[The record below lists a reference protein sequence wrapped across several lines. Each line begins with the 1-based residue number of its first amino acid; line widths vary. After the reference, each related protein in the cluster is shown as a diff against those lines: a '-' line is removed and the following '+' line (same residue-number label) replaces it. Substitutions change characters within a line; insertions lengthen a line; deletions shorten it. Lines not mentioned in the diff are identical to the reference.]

1 MFLRIR
7 ADADD
12 SGDRSPW
19 GDYWFSPVPFKG
31 TPYSVT
37 SDAAMRLTTVYACVR
52 VLAESV
58 SMLPFELFTETADGA
73 KKPNKKHWLY
83 RLLAVRPNN
92 FQNPLEFRE
101 MMQAHCALRGNAFAR
116 IVSNGAGEVTDLI
129 PLHPDRMSI
138 EMLIDNTRQVNW
150 RYQHRNP
157 DGSTTTL
164 GRGEVFH
171 LRGLS
176 GDGVIGYNP
185 IQAAREAVTTGLA
198 AQDYG
203 MRYFQNDAT
212 PGGWIEYPGQFK
224 DDEQKRRFRE
234 QFQATQTGKHRHKTA
249 VLELGMKY
257 HQISVTNED
266 AQFIETR
273 KFSVSEIARLFR
285 IPPHLIGDLDKA
297 TFSNIEQQSLEF
309 VNFTL
314 MPWLVRWEEAIRYTF
329 LEPEDDL
336 DCAFLV
342 TALLRG
348 DAAARAMY
356 YHNGILDGW
365 LVRNEARKAEGMN
378 PIDGLDEPL
387 RPLNMV
393 EESDADDGDDSDGK
407 SAQPAPTTVPAK
419 PANPTPPG
427 APKPPPPPGKAV
439 TNHAT
444 TSDATTDM
452 RFFQIAAAVAER
464 IARKETAMVQAALRA
479 AAPAE
484 AVTDAYEKHVAF
496 VEQALSVPHEQAVE
510 YCLQRVDFLQTQG
523 PSLEADLFTD
533 SARMKLTRLAL
544 EGAL

>member
-31 TPYSVT
+31 TPSSVT
-37 SDAAMRLTTVYACVR
+37 SEAAMRLTAVYACVR

-58 SMLPFELFTETADGA
+58 SMLPFELYTESANGA
-73 KKPNKKHWLY
+73 KTPNKKHWLY
-83 RLLAVRPNN
+83 RLLAVRPND

-116 IVSNGAGEVTDLI
+116 ILTNGAGEVTDLI
-129 PLHPDRMSI
+129 PLHPDRITI

-157 DGSTTTL
+157 DGTTTTL

-224 DDEQKRRFRE
+224 DDDQKRRFRE

-257 HQISVTNED
+257 HQISVTNQD
-266 AQFIETR
+266 AQYLETR

-309 VNFTL
+309 ILYTL
-314 MPWLVRWEEAIRYTF
+314 MPWLTRWEAAIRYTF
-329 LEPEDDL
+329 LEPEDGL
-336 DCAFLV
+336 NVEFPAK
-342 TALLRG
+342 ALQRG
-348 DAAARAMY
+348 DSTARSAF
-356 YHNGILDGW
+356 YHNAILDGYMT
-365 LVRNEARKAEGMN
+365 RNEVRFAESMN
-378 PIDGLDEPL
+378 PLPGLDEPL

-393 EESDADDGDDSDGK
+393 EENEAEEDNEGSEQ
-407 SAQPAPTTVPAK
+407 SASPTVPGKQA

-427 APKPPPPPGKAV
+427 VPKPPPPNPARS
-439 TNHAT
+439 AT
-444 TSDATTDM
+444 TASATADM
-452 RFFQIAAAVAER
+452 RFFQIVAAAAER
-464 IARKETAMVQAALRA
+464 VARKETAMVQAALRA
-479 AAPAE
+479 PVPAE
-484 AVTDAYEKHVAF
+484 AITDAYKKHVTF
-496 VEQALSVPHEQAVE
+496 VEQALSVPNELAVE
-510 YCLQRVDFLQTQG
+510 YCIQRVDFLQTQG
-523 PSLEADLFTD
+523 PSLEAELFTD

>member
-7 ADADD
+7 ADAED

-31 TPYSVT
+31 NPYSVT
-37 SDAAMRLTTVYACVR
+37 SDSALRLTAVYACVR

-58 SMLPFELFTETADGA
+58 SMLPFVLYTESADGA
-73 KKPNKKHWLY
+73 KKPNKSHWLY
-83 RLLAVRPNN
+83 KLLAVRPND

-101 MMQAHCALRGNAFAR
+101 TMQAHCALRGNAFAR
-116 IVSNGAGEVTDLI
+116 MISNASGEVTDLI
-129 PLHPDRMSI
+129 PMHPDRVTI
-138 EMLIDNTRQVNW
+138 EMLVDNARGVNW
-150 RYQHRNP
+150 RYSYRNP
-157 DGSTTTL
+157 DGTETKL

-185 IQAAREAVTTGLA
+185 IQAAREAVSTGLA

-203 MRYFQNDAT
+203 RRYFENDAT

-224 DDEQKRRFRE
+224 DDDQKRRFRE
-234 QFQATQTGKHRHKTA
+234 QFQATQTGRHRHKTA

-257 HQISVTNED
+257 HQISVTNDD

-297 TFSNIEQQSLEF
+297 TFSNIEQQSIEF

-329 LEPEDDL
+329 LELEDEL
-336 DCAFLV
+336 NCEFQV

-348 DAAARAMY
+348 DAAARATY

-365 LVRNEARKAEGMN
+365 MVRNEARKAEGMN
-378 PIDGLDEPL
+378 PLEGLDEPL

-393 EESDADDGDDSDGK
+393 EESEAEEDGAGK
-407 SAQPAPTTVPAK
+407 PEPGSPPIPPKPGQDETPPIAPPAK
-419 PANPTPPG
+419 PGNP
-427 APKPPPPPGKAV
+427 AKS
-439 TNHAT
+439 AT
-444 TSDATTDM
+444 ADGDM
-452 RFFQIAAAVAER
+452 RFFAIASTVAER
-464 IARKETAMVQAALRA
+464 VARKETAMVQAALRCQDRTA
-479 AAPAE
+479 ALVE
-484 AVTDAYEKHVAF
+484 AYEKHVTF
-496 VEQALSVPHEQAVE
+496 VAQALSVPHDEALA
-510 YCLQRVDFLQTQG
+510 YCTQRLDFIQTQG
-523 PSLEADLFTD
+523 PSLDAQLFED
-533 SARMKLTRLAL
+533 SARMRLTQLAL

>member
-19 GDYWFSPVPFKG
+19 GDYWFMPVPFKG
-31 TPYSVT
+31 TPFTLT
-37 SDAAMRLTTVYACVR
+37 SDAAMRLTAVYACVR

-58 SMLPFELFTETADGA
+58 SMLPFTLYTESADGS

-83 RLLAVRPNN
+83 RLLAVRPND

-101 MMQAHCALRGNAFAR
+101 MMQAHVALRGNAFAR
-116 IVSNGAGEVTDLI
+116 IVSDGSGEVTNLI
-129 PLHPDRMSI
+129 PFHPDRVTI
-138 EMLIDNTRQVNW
+138 EPLSDTNW
-150 RYQHRNP
+150 RYRVRNR
-157 DGSTTTL
+157 DQTETILNRGSM
-164 GRGEVFH
+164 FH

-176 GDGVIGYNP
+176 GDGIVGYNP

-224 DDEQKRRFRE
+224 DDDQKKRFRE
-234 QFQATQTGKHRHKTA
+234 QFQATQTGRHRHKTA

-257 HQISVTNED
+257 HQISVTNQD
-266 AQFIETR
+266 AQYLETR

-314 MPWLVRWEEAIRYTF
+314 MPWLVRWEEAIRYSF
-329 LEPEDDL
+329 LEPDDDL
-336 DCAFLV
+336 NVEFLV

-348 DAAARAMY
+348 DAAARAAY

-365 LVRNEARKAEGMN
+365 MVRNEARKAEGMN
-378 PIDGLDEPL
+378 PLDGLDEPL

-393 EESDADDGDDSDGK
+393 EENEADEDKGAAMPGERMPVPPPKHGEPVAPPPAEPPTKPGK
-407 SAQPAPTTVPAK
+407 PATNPAK
-419 PANPTPPG
+419 TATAGDAG
-427 APKPPPPPGKAV
+427 A
-439 TNHAT
+439 
-444 TSDATTDM
+444 DM

-464 IARKETAMVQAALRA
+464 IARKETAMVQAALRGPT
-479 AAPAE
+479 PAE
-484 AVTDAYEKHVAF
+484 AITDAYEKHVAF

-510 YCLQRVDFLQTQG
+510 YCVQRVDFVQTQG

>member
-19 GDYWFSPVPFKG
+19 GDYWFTPVPFKG
-31 TPYSVT
+31 NPYSVT
-37 SDAAMRLTTVYACVR
+37 SDASMRLTAVFACVR

-58 SMLPFELFTETADGA
+58 SMLPFVLYTESADGA
-73 KKPNKKHWLY
+73 KKPNKSHWLY
-83 RLLAVRPNN
+83 KLLAVRPNA

-101 MMQAHCALRGNAFAR
+101 TMQSHVALRGNGFAR
-116 IVSNGAGEVTDLI
+116 MLSNASGEVTDLI
-129 PLHPDRMSI
+129 PMHPDRVTV
-138 EMLIDNTRQVNW
+138 EMLVDNAREVNW
-150 RYQHRNP
+150 RYRYRNP
-157 DGSTTTL
+157 DGTETLL

-185 IQAAREAVTTGLA
+185 IQAAREAISTGLA

-224 DDEQKRRFRE
+224 DDDQRRRFRE
-234 QFQATQTGKHRHKTA
+234 QYQATQTGRHRHKTA
-249 VLELGMKY
+249 VLEMGMKY
-257 HQISVTNED
+257 HQISVTNQD
-266 AQFIETR
+266 AQYLETR
-273 KFSVSEIARLFR
+273 KFSVAEIARLFR

-297 TFSNIEQQSLEF
+297 TFSNIEQQSIEF

-314 MPWLVRWEEAIRYTF
+314 MPWLVRWEEAIRFAF
-329 LEPEDDL
+329 LEPDDEL
-336 DCAFLV
+336 NVEFNV

-365 LVRNEARKAEGMN
+365 MVRNEARKAEGLN
-378 PIDGLDEPL
+378 PLDGLDEPL

-393 EESDADDGDDSDGK
+393 EESEAEDEEDNPPPGAP
-407 SAQPAPTTVPAK
+407 PAAPPPIKQA

-427 APKPPPPPGKAV
+427 APKPPPPPGKAS
-439 TNHAT
+439 TEAG
-444 TSDATTDM
+444 DM
-452 RFFQIAAAVAER
+452 RFFAIASTVAER
-464 IARKETAMVQAALRA
+464 VARKETAMVQGALRCADSSAAL
-479 AAPAE
+479 
-484 AVTDAYEKHVAF
+484 VDAYEKHVAF
-496 VEQALSVPHEQAVE
+496 VAQALSVPRDEALAYCAQRLEFIQA
-510 YCLQRVDFLQTQG
+510 QG
-523 PSLEADLFTD
+523 PSLDAQLFED
-533 SARMKLTRLAL
+533 SARMRLTQLAL

>member
-12 SGDRSPW
+12 NGDRSPW

-31 TPYSVT
+31 NPYSVT
-37 SDAAMRLTTVYACVR
+37 SDAAMRLTAVYACVR

-58 SMLPFELFTETADGA
+58 SMLPFVLYTESADGA
-73 KKPNKKHWLY
+73 KKPNKSHWLY
-83 RLLAVRPNN
+83 RLLAVRPND

-101 MMQAHCALRGNAFAR
+101 TMQAHCALRGNAFAR
-116 IVSNGAGEVTDLI
+116 ILSNGSGEVTDLI
-129 PLHPDRMSI
+129 PLHPDRMTI
-138 EMLIDNTRQVNW
+138 EMLVDNSRTVDW
-150 RYQHRNP
+150 RYSYRNP
-157 DGSTTTL
+157 DGTETKL

-185 IQAAREAVTTGLA
+185 IQAARESVSTGLA

-224 DDEQKRRFRE
+224 DDEQRQRYRE
-234 QFQATQTGKHRHKTA
+234 QFQATQTGRHRHKTA
-249 VLELGMKY
+249 VLEFGMKY
-257 HQISVTNED
+257 HPIGVTNQD
-266 AQFIETR
+266 AQYLETR
-273 KFSVSEIARLFR
+273 KFSVAEIARLFR

-297 TFSNIEQQSLEF
+297 TFSNIEQQSIEF
-309 VNFTL
+309 VNFSL
-314 MPWLVRWEEAIRYTF
+314 MPWLVRWEEAIRYAF
-329 LEPEDDL
+329 LEPEDEL
-336 DCAFLV
+336 NCEFQV

-365 LVRNEARKAEGMN
+365 MVRNEARKAEGMN
-378 PIDGLDEPL
+378 PLDGLDEPL

-393 EESDADDGDDSDGK
+393 EESEAEQDNDADDK
-407 SAQPAPTTVPAK
+407 STQPAPVAPPPGKVA

-427 APKPPPPPGKAV
+427 APKPPPPPGKGEASTV
-439 TNHAT
+439 VG
-444 TSDATTDM
+444 DM
-452 RFFQIAAAVAER
+452 RFFAIASTVAER
-464 IARKETAMVQAALRA
+464 IARKETATVQAALRCPDREA
-479 AAPAE
+479 ALLE
-484 AVTDAYEKHVAF
+484 VYEKHVTF
-496 VEQALSVPHEQAVE
+496 VAQALSVTRDEALA
-510 YCLQRVDFLQTQG
+510 YCTQRLEFIQTQG
-523 PSLEADLFTD
+523 PSLDAQLFED
-533 SARMKLTRLAL
+533 SARMRLTQLAL

>member
-12 SGDRSPW
+12 NGDRSPW
-19 GDYWFSPVPFKG
+19 GDYWFTPVPFKG
-31 TPYSVT
+31 NPYSVT
-37 SDAAMRLTTVYACVR
+37 SDAAMRLTAVYACVR

-58 SMLPFELFTETADGA
+58 SMLPFVLYTESANGA

-83 RLLAVRPNN
+83 RLLAVRPND

-101 MMQAHCALRGNAFAR
+101 TMQAHCALRGNAFAR
-116 IVSNGAGEVTDLI
+116 ILSNGSGEVTDLI
-129 PLHPDRMSI
+129 PLHPDRVTI
-138 EMLIDNTRQVNW
+138 EMLVDNARTVNW
-150 RYQHRNP
+150 RYVYRNP
-157 DGSTTTL
+157 DGTTTPL

-185 IQAAREAVTTGLA
+185 IQAARESVSTGLA

-224 DDEQKRRFRE
+224 DDDQKKRFRE
-234 QFQATQTGKHRHKTA
+234 QFQATQTGRHRHKTA
-249 VLELGMKY
+249 VLEMGMKY
-257 HQISVTNED
+257 HQISVTNQD
-266 AQFIETR
+266 AQYLETR
-273 KFSVSEIARLFR
+273 KFSVAEIARLFR

-297 TFSNIEQQSLEF
+297 TFSNIEQQSIEF

-314 MPWLVRWEEAIRYTF
+314 MPWLVRWEEAIRYAF
-329 LEPEDDL
+329 LEPDDEL
-336 DCAFLV
+336 NCEFQV

-365 LVRNEARKAEGMN
+365 MVRNEARKAEGMN
-378 PIDGLDEPL
+378 PLDGLDEPL

-393 EESDADDGDDSDGK
+393 EESEAEDDQDKPGAVPPAPLPGQKEPAPPEPPKEPPKPAPKPGKPATNPGK
-407 SAQPAPTTVPAK
+407 SATAE
-419 PANPTPPG
+419 G
-427 APKPPPPPGKAV
+427 
-439 TNHAT
+439 
-444 TSDATTDM
+444 DM
-452 RFFQIAAAVAER
+452 RFFAIASTVAER
-464 IARKETAMVQAALRA
+464 IARKETAMVQAALRCADRSA
-479 AAPAE
+479 ALLE
-484 AVTDAYEKHVAF
+484 AYEKHVTF
-496 VEQALSVPHEQAVE
+496 VAQALSVSPDEALA
-510 YCLQRVDFLQTQG
+510 YCTQRLEFIQTQG
-523 PSLEADLFTD
+523 PSLDAQLFED
-533 SARMKLTRLAL
+533 SARMRLTQLAL

>member
-19 GDYWFSPVPFKG
+19 GDYWFMPVPFKG
-31 TPYSVT
+31 TPFTLT
-37 SDAAMRLTTVYACVR
+37 SDAAMRLTAVYACVR

-58 SMLPFELFTETADGA
+58 SMLPFTLYTESADGS

-83 RLLAVRPNN
+83 RLLAVRPND

-101 MMQAHCALRGNAFAR
+101 MMQAHVALRGNAFAR
-116 IVSNGAGEVTDLI
+116 IVSDGSGEVTDLI
-129 PLHPDRMSI
+129 PFHPDRVTI
-138 EMLIDNTRQVNW
+138 EPLSDTNW
-150 RYQHRNP
+150 LYRVRNR
-157 DGSTTTL
+157 DQTETILNRGSM
-164 GRGEVFH
+164 FH

-176 GDGVIGYNP
+176 GDGIVGYNP

-224 DDEQKRRFRE
+224 DDDQKKRFRE
-234 QFQATQTGKHRHKTA
+234 QFQATQTGRHRHKTA

-257 HQISVTNED
+257 HQISVTNQD
-266 AQFIETR
+266 AQYLETR

-314 MPWLVRWEEAIRYTF
+314 MPWLVRWEEAIRYSF
-329 LEPEDDL
+329 LEPDDDL
-336 DCAFLV
+336 NVEFLV

-348 DAAARAMY
+348 DAAARAAY

-365 LVRNEARKAEGMN
+365 MVRNEARKAEGMN
-378 PIDGLDEPL
+378 PLDGLDEPL

-393 EESDADDGDDSDGK
+393 EENEADEDKGAAMPGERMPVPPPKPGEPVAPPPAEPPSKPGKPATNPAK
-407 SAQPAPTTVPAK
+407 SATAGDA
-419 PANPTPPG
+419 G
-427 APKPPPPPGKAV
+427 A
-439 TNHAT
+439 
-444 TSDATTDM
+444 DM

-464 IARKETAMVQAALRA
+464 IARKETAMVQAALRGPT
-479 AAPAE
+479 PAE
-484 AVTDAYEKHVAF
+484 AITDAYEKHVAF

-510 YCLQRVDFLQTQG
+510 YCVQRVDFVQTQG

>member
-31 TPYSVT
+31 NPYSVT
-37 SDAAMRLTTVYACVR
+37 SDAAMRLTAVYACVR

-58 SMLPFELFTETADGA
+58 SMLPFVLYTESADGA
-73 KKPNKKHWLY
+73 KKPNKSHWLY
-83 RLLAVRPNN
+83 RLLAVRPNA

-101 MMQAHCALRGNAFAR
+101 TMQAHCALRGNAFAR
-116 IVSNGAGEVTDLI
+116 ILSNGSGEVTDLI
-129 PLHPDRMSI
+129 PLHPDRMTI
-138 EMLIDNTRQVNW
+138 EMLVDNSRTVDW
-150 RYQHRNP
+150 RYSYRNP
-157 DGSTTTL
+157 DGTETKL

-185 IQAAREAVTTGLA
+185 IQAARESVSTGLA

-224 DDEQKRRFRE
+224 DDAQRQRYRE
-234 QFQATQTGKHRHKTA
+234 QFQATQTGRHRHKTA
-249 VLELGMKY
+249 VLEFGMKY
-257 HQISVTNED
+257 HPIGVTNQD
-266 AQFIETR
+266 AQYLETR
-273 KFSVSEIARLFR
+273 KFSVAEIARLFR

-297 TFSNIEQQSLEF
+297 TFSNIEQQSIEF
-309 VNFTL
+309 VNFSL
-314 MPWLVRWEEAIRYTF
+314 MPWLVRWEEAIRYAF
-329 LEPEDDL
+329 LEPEDEL
-336 DCAFLV
+336 NCEFQV

-365 LVRNEARKAEGMN
+365 MVRNEARKAEGMN
-378 PIDGLDEPL
+378 PLDGLDEPL

-393 EESDADDGDDSDGK
+393 EESEAEQDNDADDK
-407 SAQPAPTTVPAK
+407 SAQPAPPVAPPGKVA

-427 APKPPPPPGKAV
+427 APKPPPPPGKGEASTV
-439 TNHAT
+439 VG
-444 TSDATTDM
+444 DM
-452 RFFQIAAAVAER
+452 RFFAIASTVAER
-464 IARKETAMVQAALRA
+464 VARKETATVQAALRCPDPE
-479 AAPAE
+479 PALLE
-484 AVTDAYEKHVAF
+484 VYEKHVTF
-496 VEQALSVPHEQAVE
+496 VAQALSVPRDEALA
-510 YCLQRVDFLQTQG
+510 YCTQRLEFIQTQG
-523 PSLEADLFTD
+523 PSLDAQLFED
-533 SARMKLTRLAL
+533 SARMRLTQLAL